1 MKIMDSLDS
10 VAENELMIFWEVS
23 HENIVRYFD
32 HFQIRFGEVK
42 KTFLITEFC
51 EVKDYIS
58 IDLILNHNSF
68 KPI

>member
-23 HENIVRYFD
+23 HENIARYFD
-32 HFQIRFGEVK
+32 HFQIRFGENE

-51 EVKDYIS
+51 EVTNYI
-58 IDLILNHNSF
+58 N
-68 KPI
+68 